1 MKKNGFCGEY
11 IGKGKSKQKSIREYN
26 TQTLS
31 NPSCNKDISFG
42 NIATVE
48 NGLINVRLIFNIL
61 IILYRAIKFAIV
73 VIILKLKVTNA
84 VI

>member
-11 IGKGKSKQKSIREYN
+11 IGKGKFKQKSIREYN

-48 NGLINVRLIFNIL
+48 NGLINVRLMI
-61 IILYRAIKFAIV
+61 
-73 VIILKLKVTNA
+73 
-84 VI
+84 

>member
-11 IGKGKSKQKSIREYN
+11 LGKGKSKQKSARGYN

-31 NPSCNKDISFG
+31 NHSYSKDISLG
-42 NIATVE
+42 NIAPVE
-48 NGLINVRLIFNIL
+48 NGLINVKLIFNIL
-61 IILYRAIKFAIV
+61 IILYREIKFAIFA
-73 VIILKLKVTNA
+73 IILKLKVINA

>member
-42 NIATVE
+42 NIAPVE

-61 IILYRAIKFAIV
+61 IILYRAIKFAIF